1 MHIVLLGDSTFD
13 NAAYV
18 APGEAV
24 IDHLR
29 RRLPAGVRATL
40 AAIDGSVTSDVE
52 PQLASIPAD
61 ATHLVLSVGGNDA
74 LLAAGV
80 LDAPAISV
88 AEALLKLADIRD
100 GFARNYATMLDRV
113 LDRRRPTAIATIYE
127 ARFPDLQ
134 ARRIA
139 ATALPVL
146 NDVIAREAARRGL
159 PLLDLRT
166 MFDSEAD
173 YANAIEPSSAGGA
186 KIAAAIRRLVDEHDF
201 TQERSVIFA
210 R

>member
-100 GFARNYATMLDRV
+100 AFATSYATMLDRV
-113 LDRRRPTAIATIYE
+113 LARRLPTAIATIYE
-127 ARFPDLQ
+127 ARFPDPQ

-146 NDVIAREAARRGL
+146 NDVIAREAASRGL

-166 MFDSEAD
+166 MFDSGAD

-186 KIAAAIRRLVDEHDF
+186 KIAVAIRSLVDAHDF
-201 TQERSVIFA
+201 AQERSAIYL